1 MNLITALLFFLSGL
15 LGGYSLLPR
24 QFYYVSNLRTWTD
37 AQSYCRL
44 KYTDLLFVYNEE
56 DLKKMASLLPL
67 FDYSKAWIG
76 GFDLYSESESDSQNI
91 TDSQKETQNC
101 LAINTDSWKLTKK
114 SCTLTSSFFCSQSQ
128 GKRVVLR
135 IKLNPGG
142 QLDLNDPII
151 RSNML
156 AKINEK
162 FNEIGFGDAIK
173 IRLITKRETLRGKGV
188 DETCT

>member
-15 LGGYSLLPR
+15 FGGYSLLPR
-24 QFYYVSNLRTWTD
+24 QFFYVSKLMTWTD

-44 KYTDLLFVYNEE
+44 KYTDLLYVYYEE
-56 DLKKMASLLPL
+56 DLQKMASLLPL
-67 FDYSKAWIG
+67 YSKAWIG
-76 GFDLYSESESDSQNI
+76 GFDLKSEPESDPQNSTEI
-91 TDSQKETQNC
+91 EKVTQNC
-101 LAINTDSWKLTKK
+101 LAIKTDTWQLTKK

-135 IKLNPGG
+135 FKLNLGG
-142 QLDLNDPII
+142 QVDLNDPII
-151 RSNML
+151 RSTML

-173 IRLITKRETLRGKGV
+173 MQLITKRETLWVKGE